1 MKKQNDCL
9 EINTFIQSLHQS
21 LKVSA
26 GVLDP
31 QLPCSECRL
40 NILQK
45 TFSTD
50 QPVINESDWK
60 IGAKKLQ
67 ISITNVKYKHASKS
81 TEIHHF
87 WCLSFFRKKSIPK
100 AHLSPTRP
108 SPCVLSETELCWF
121 VFCRTRG
128 LLYKGSSVDD
138 VSEISVAED
147 TMCQSTTTSLP
158 KVRTPTTTGGRSY
171 VNLHLWGSGPNSE
184 AFLCAVLPCSGAP
197 RGALGLSRN
206 RCVRLKFTNENT
218 SSSDAHFSVI
228 LGQTEDLCPNASGT
242 RVPQHLLLSWRPP
255 NWISTPPVHPSR
267 APVPAAPRLSRI
279 LSNSITVSADF
290 FLHAKVKVFWAS
302 TEDNYCMKKRSALT
316 RHKRTCNQS
325 VLKEAPLDAERAHKG
340 SCFTLRLHL
349 FLVQRHSNSS

>member
-158 KVRTPTTTGGRSY
+158 QVRTPTTTGGRSY
-171 VNLHLWGSGPNSE
+171 VNLHLWGSGPNSD

-206 RCVRLKFTNENT
+206 RCVRRKFTNET
-218 SSSDAHFSVI
+218 LLHFFLWCSFFCDSGSDRGS
-228 LGQTEDLCPNASGT
+228 
-242 RVPQHLLLSWRPP
+242 LSKR
-255 NWISTPPVHPSR
+255 IGYQS
-267 APVPAAPRLSRI
+267 PAAP
-279 LSNSITVSADF
+279 TVVMETTQLDINPS
-290 FLHAKVKVFWAS
+290 S
-302 TEDNYCMKKRSALT
+302 PS
-316 RHKRTCNQS
+316 QS
-325 VLKEAPLDAERAHKG
+325 S
-340 SCFTLRLHL
+340 SC
-349 FLVQRHSNSS
+349 SSSSSSFQDPF